1 MKIAEENT
9 YKWKG
14 ILNSR
19 IGRFNIV
26 KMSVLPKAIYRLSAS
41 PFKIP
46 VAVFFFFF
54 RSRKIIPKMYMK
66 PQNSPNSQRNPE
78 E

>member
-1 MKIAEENT
+1 MKTASPLMKKIAEENT

-26 KMSVLPKAIYRLSAS
+26 KMSVLPKAIYRFSAS

-46 VAVFFFFF
+46 VAVFFFNLEVEI
-54 RSRKIIPKMYMK
+54 SLLKCI
-66 PQNSPNSQRNPE
+66 
-78 E
+78 